1 MSEALN
7 AEIASTY
14 GCLDTLSVLDGDASH
29 AHVLRELARSTNRLL
44 EQPSPVL
51 NVVFDSSTDSSEIR
65 AGSSAGFLG
74 AYDWRPVVPGPLL
87 VPKKANHGFLDF
99 KIIANIT
106 NQETCTFQVATTKAQ
121 FDAEGDTS
129 KPGVIEA
136 EGLGTWAVYDVEGV
150 PASTSEVETVGVF
163 MRGSNEGTT
172 ASAATFGSPAT
183 GSGDFFINTLTGEFK
198 VDSATW
204 NTRGSGNPTYAD
216 SGKHV
221 ILITSYTTGALLI
234 PPCRVSA
241 VTHLTS
247 ATTDLMRFTPPP
259 RHGAAGLGAHLE
271 NVGSSPTMTFTIST
285 LTEFRI
291 ANICGYS
298 RAGGV

>member
-1 MSEALN
+1 
-7 AEIASTY
+7 
-14 GCLDTLSVLDGDASH
+14 
-29 AHVLRELARSTNRLL
+29 
-44 EQPSPVL
+44 
-51 NVVFDSSTDSSEIR
+51 
-65 AGSSAGFLG
+65 
-74 AYDWRPVVPGPLL
+74 LL
-87 VPKKANHGFLDF
+87 VPKKPNHGFLDF

-106 NQETCTFQVATTKAQ
+106 NQETCTLQVSTPKTQ

-136 EGLGTWAVYDVEGV
+136 EGTGAWSVYDVEGV
-150 PASTSEVETVGVF
+150 PASDAEVEPVGVF
-163 MRGSNEGTT
+163 MRGSGTGVT

-183 GSGDFFINTLTGEFK
+183 GSGDFFIHTLNGEFS
-198 VDSATW
+198 VDGATW

-221 ILITSYTTGALLI
+221 VMIRSYTTGALLL

-241 VTHLTS
+241 VTHLS
-247 ATTDLMRFTPPP
+247 NSTTDTLRIQPPP
-259 RHGAAGLGAHLE
+259 GIWLGDLE
-271 NVGSSPTMTFTIST
+271 NVGASPTMTFTIST